1 MGDREINLKLT
12 LSLLL
17 SAVFMLLL
25 VACGASQPV
34 PDIDAT
40 VQARVAEE
48 RAAVTLRCRVGL
60 IRAEHARSG
69 AGDLS
74 IGGRKPHDACHAA
87 VRRLNG
93 R

>member
-1 MGDREINLKLT
+1 MNLK
-12 LSLLL
+12 SIPLLL
-17 SAVFMLLL
+17 IAAIYKLV
-25 VACGASQPV
+25 VACGDTHPLR
-34 PDIDAT
+34 DLDAT

-48 RAAVTLRCRVGL
+48 RAAVTLHWRVGL

>member
-1 MGDREINLKLT
+1 MRHKAAAALGYALFVLALT
-12 LSLLL
+12 
-17 SAVFMLLL
+17 
-25 VACGASQPV
+25 ACSSGPSEA
-34 PDIDAT
+34 DIEAT
-40 VQARVAEE
+40 VEARVAEE

-74 IGGRKPHDACHAA
+74 IGGPRPHDACHAA